1 MFEPGLI
8 LQEQYQLQQRLGR
21 SAPGRQTWL
30 ATDLTSHSDPSDVI
44 IKLLVF
50 ADMQWQD
57 LKLFEREAQ
66 VLKTLDHAKI
76 PHYRNYFQIDQTSP
90 SALSWWGLVQDYI
103 PGESLQTLLDQQQRW
118 SASEVCR
125 IAQEVLQ
132 ILEYLHGL
140 YPPVLHRDIKPSNL
154 ILDQANQIWLVD
166 FGAVQDQAAVT
177 GISFTVV
184 GTVGYAP
191 LEQFWGRAVAASDLY
206 ALGATLIHLL
216 TGVAPA
222 DLPQR
227 DLRLQFR
234 DRATADSWFVNWLE
248 KLTEPALEHRF
259 TSAYEARQALKER
272 KNSRLIPVNRTNTLR
287 KNSIKSYE
295 RLDPRI
301 LIKRKTNATL
311 EIVVYRSVLKSS
323 ITPFVCFILAL
334 VFGFLVFPPWG
345 IGAFSWG
352 LVYIFI
358 FFNNPDNKLLSN
370 PPPLLGSIQLNRQDD
385 RFIIQNKQI
394 FWKNSKTK
402 TGKISDIRYLS
413 IHPIRVESVGAHHQ
427 MTIWGITIRAV
438 NRYTLQW
445 ELREEECIW
454 LVNEIENWLN
464 IDAAN
469 R

>member
-8 LQEQYQLQQRLGR
+8 LQERYRLQQRLGR

-30 ATDLTSHSDPSDVI
+30 ATDLTSHSDPEVI

-50 ADMQWQD
+50 TDMQWQD

-66 VLKTLDHAKI
+66 VLKTLDHPKI
-76 PHYRNYFQIDQTSP
+76 PQYRNYFQIDQDSP

-103 PGESLQTLLDQQQRW
+103 PGESLQTLLDREQRW
-118 SASEVCR
+118 SESEICR
-125 IAQEVLQ
+125 ISQEVLQ

-154 ILDQANQIWLVD
+154 ILDQAKQIWLVD

-227 DLRLQFR
+227 DLRLQFS
-234 DRATADSWFVNWLE
+234 DRTTADSTFVGWLE
-248 KLTEPALEHRF
+248 RLTEPALEHRF
-259 TSAYEARQALKER
+259 TTAHEARQALEER
-272 KNSRLIPVNRTNTLR
+272 KRSRLTPVNRTNTLR
-287 KNSIKSYE
+287 KNSVKSYQ
-295 RLDPRI
+295 RLDPHI
-301 LIKRKTNATL
+301 VIKRKTNAIL
-311 EIVVYRSVLKSS
+311 EIAIHRSVFKSS
-323 ITPFVCFILAL
+323 INPFICFILIL
-334 VFGFLVFPPWG
+334 LSGFLLLLLGIWG
-345 IGAFSWG
+345 FLLG
-352 LVYIFI
+352 LVAIFRLFI
-358 FFNNPDNKLLSN
+358 AWDDKRLSKE
-370 PPPLLGSIQLNRQDD
+370 PVLLGSIQLDRQSD
-385 RFIIQNKQI
+385 RFIIQSKRIFRTVSQI
-394 FWKNSKTK
+394 KS
-402 TGKISDIRYLS
+402 GKISDIRYLS
-413 IHPIRVESVGAHHQ
+413 IHPRSVESVDAHNQ
-427 MTIWGITIRAV
+427 IALWRITIRADD
-438 NRYTLQW
+438 RYTLRW

-464 IDAAN
+464 IDAAK

>member
-1 MFEPGLI
+1 MFEPELI
-8 LQEQYQLQQRLGR
+8 LQERYQLQKRLGR

-30 ATDLTSHSDPSDVI
+30 ATDLASCSAPHVI

-66 VLKTLDHAKI
+66 VLKTLDHPKI
-76 PHYRNYFQIDQTSP
+76 PCYRNYFQIDQSSP

-103 PGESLQTLLDQQQRW
+103 PGESLQTLLDQGQRW
-118 SASEVCR
+118 SESEVCQ

-140 YPPVLHRDIKPSNL
+140 CPPVLHRDIKPSNL
-154 ILDQANQIWLVD
+154 ILDQAKQVWLVD

-227 DLRLQFR
+227 DLGIQFS
-234 DRATADSWFVNWLE
+234 DRTTADPSLVSWLE

-259 TSAYEARQALKER
+259 AAAHEARQALEER
-272 KNSRLIPVNRTNTLR
+272 NSGLTQVSRTKTLR
-287 KNSIKSYE
+287 KNSVKRHQRPNPQIVIKQKT
-295 RLDPRI
+295 DAI
-301 LIKRKTNATL
+301 LKIAFH
-311 EIVVYRSVLKSS
+311 RSVVKSS
-323 ITPFVCFILAL
+323 TALFTYLGLTLLFWFLFVPLL
-334 VFGFLVFPPWG
+334 GH
-345 IGAFSWG
+345 WG
-352 LVYIFI
+352 LVLGHMFTLLFI
-358 FFNNPDNKLLSN
+358 IAWDEQYRNKTST
-370 PPPLLGSIQLNRQDD
+370 PPGSIQLDRQGD
-385 RFIIQNKQI
+385 RFIIRNRGIIQAKGNV
-394 FWKNSKTK
+394 
-402 TGKISDIRYLS
+402 SDIRYLS
-413 IHPIRVESVGAHHQ
+413 IYPMKALYGGVHSKI
-427 MTIWGITIRAV
+427 TIWGITIRA
-438 NRYTLQW
+438 NESYQLKW
-445 ELREEECIW
+445 NLREEECIW
-454 LVNEIENWLN
+454 LVNEIENWLSV
-464 IDAAN
+464 
-469 R
+469 

>member
-30 ATDLTSHSDPSDVI
+30 ASDLTSHSEPADVI

-50 ADMQWQD
+50 TDMQWQD

-66 VLKTLDHAKI
+66 VLKTLDHPKI
-76 PHYRNYFQIDQTSP
+76 PHYRNYFQIDQNSP

-103 PGESLQTLLDQQQRW
+103 PGESLQTLLDRNQRW
-118 SASEVCR
+118 SESEICR

-227 DLRLQFR
+227 DLRLQFS
-234 DRATADSWFVNWLE
+234 DRTNADSWFVSWLE

-259 TSAYEARQALKER
+259 ATAHEARQALEEQ
-272 KNSRLIPVNRTNTLR
+272 KNSRLTPVNRTKTLR
-287 KNSIKSYE
+287 NGLVKSYQ
-295 RLDPRI
+295 RLSPQI
-301 LIKRKTNATL
+301 VIKQKTNEIL
-311 EIVVYRSVLKSS
+311 EIAIYRSVFKYNMTSFAWS
-323 ITPFVCFILAL
+323 ILVMFFVLCFFSHLGVLGFFLSL
-334 VFGFLVFPPWG
+334 VWAFYSFLDGNRLF
-345 IGAFSWG
+345 
-352 LVYIFI
+352 
-358 FFNNPDNKLLSN
+358 N
-370 PPPLLGSIQLNRQDD
+370 PPPLLGSIHLDRQGNR
-385 RFIIQNKQI
+385 FVIQNRGGLQ
-394 FWKNSKTK
+394 TK
-402 TGKISDIRYLS
+402 TGKVSEIRYLS
-413 IHPIRVESVGAHHQ
+413 IHLLR
-427 MTIWGITIRAV
+427 TIHPYPSGGPSLTLWGITLRAS
-438 NRYTLQW
+438 NHYILKW
-445 ELREEECIW
+445 YLSEEECIW

-464 IDAAN
+464 IDTAKG
-469 R
+469 